1 MDTAQVTVGNQTY
14 NDIWLVGSIDNSAVT
29 PPPADTQLWQFTGS
43 HVTTYSGVHG
53 TIQGPWNAAQF
64 IDTLHGAASDPVVM
78 DAPGLSNAG
87 QDFTVWLRHW

>member
-1 MDTAQVTVGNQTY
+1 MGNQNY
-14 NDIWLVGSIDNSAVT
+14 NDVWLVGSANNSALT
-29 PPPADTQLWQFTGS
+29 PPPADTQLWQFTGT